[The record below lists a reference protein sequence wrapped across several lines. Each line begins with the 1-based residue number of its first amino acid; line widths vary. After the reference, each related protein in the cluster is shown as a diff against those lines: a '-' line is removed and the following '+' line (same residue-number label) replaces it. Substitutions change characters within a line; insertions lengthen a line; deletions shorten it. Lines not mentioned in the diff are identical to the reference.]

1 MYHHTDKHS
10 SCSAFWEKL
19 TCNQIHFTLRSCTW
33 TQDREMFTL
42 FKKKTKKTEKGHC
55 ICRYNVAR
63 YLRILKYSKWYCKSN
78 CKKGKVLSI
87 WGLCCVSRYH
97 SLYLSH
103 VYKTVPNSMQMGE
116 IYLGTNAEA
125 QTWFSKQMVFTH
137 WTTFYSKFS
146 NLRKLSPKNQREIPK
161 VEGFL
166 TSNLFFVNKKVSSLW

>member
-1 MYHHTDKHS
+1 MNPRQGNVY
-10 SCSAFWEKL
+10 L
-19 TCNQIHFTLRSCTW
+19 
-33 TQDREMFTL
+33 
-42 FKKKTKKTEKGHC
+42 KKTQKKTQKKTEKGHC

-103 VYKTVPNSMQMGE
+103 VYKPVPNSMQMGE